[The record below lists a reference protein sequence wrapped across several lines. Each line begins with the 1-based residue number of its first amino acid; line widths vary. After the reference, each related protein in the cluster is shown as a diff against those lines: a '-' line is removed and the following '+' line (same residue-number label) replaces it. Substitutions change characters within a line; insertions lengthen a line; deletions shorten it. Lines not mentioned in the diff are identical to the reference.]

1 VELPEAISI
10 VRQHNRWRRDH
21 DGIEVYD
28 PKRLGVALDT
38 ICDHAETM
46 GQLERELAAE
56 RALANILAGYL
67 ESLQYLYAP
76 IVAQRGL
83 TAWREARNGQK

>member
-1 VELPEAISI
+1 MELTEAIAV

-21 DGIEVYD
+21 DGIEFYD

-46 GQLERELAAE
+46 GQLKAALDK
-56 RALANILAGYL
+56 ALAENLAMRDKLKG
-67 ESLQYLYAP
+67 
-76 IVAQRGL
+76 
-83 TAWREARNGQK
+83 